1 MNVLSRDEFHDSF
14 WFDPKSKII
23 TSKRKFSKLEGN
35 TQWGPGRKNGKEQA
49 ALASCLC
56 FPQVLWPR
64 ILTFVVPAEY
74 TGTLK
79 YLFNIIRILF
89 MAEERKKNNAKE
101 STALV
106 ISTGAGLYILKIYQW
121 HFAITICIPP
131 VFTTTLIVTY
141 WMSCRNQAHARYTYI
156 ISFWNQKMC
165 CFQKISNDNS

>member
-106 ISTGAGLYILKIYQW
+106 ISTGAGLYILKQSKTFLLRET
-121 HFAITICIPP
+121 HFLKGYRALLVHPTPVWIFLVPITVMKIA
-131 VFTTTLIVTY
+131 F
-141 WMSCRNQAHARYTYI
+141 
-156 ISFWNQKMC
+156 SF
-165 CFQKISNDNS
+165 

>member
-1 MNVLSRDEFHDSF
+1 MISF
-14 WFDPKSKII
+14 WSGPKSKII
-23 TSKRKFSKLEGN
+23 TSERKFSKLEGN
-35 TQWGPGRKNGKEQA
+35 TQWGPRRNNGKEQA

-74 TGTLK
+74 TGTLE

-106 ISTGAGLYILKIYQW
+106 ISTGAGLYIQKQSKTFLLWETRFLKGYRASLVHPTPIW
-121 HFAITICIPP
+121 IFLAPITVMKIA
-131 VFTTTLIVTY
+131 F
-141 WMSCRNQAHARYTYI
+141 
-156 ISFWNQKMC
+156 SF
-165 CFQKISNDNS
+165 

>member
-1 MNVLSRDEFHDSF
+1 MNVLSRDGFHDSF

-23 TSKRKFSKLEGN
+23 TSERKFSKLEGN
-35 TQWGPGRKNGKEQA
+35 TQWGPGRNNGKEQA

-106 ISTGAGLYILKIYQW
+106 ISTGAGLYILKQSKTFLLWETHFLKGYQALLVHPTLVW
-121 HFAITICIPP
+121 IFLVPITVMKIA
-131 VFTTTLIVTY
+131 F
-141 WMSCRNQAHARYTYI
+141 
-156 ISFWNQKMC
+156 SF
-165 CFQKISNDNS
+165 